1 VHRAKFVVLLDQLGD
16 EFETG
21 QAFEQRDAIGLGDAF
36 GQFGRDNGRDDNDW
50 SGSVAD
56 FFLAD
61 RMYSISKR
69 PIWLPDRTW

>member
-1 VHRAKFVVLLDQLGD
+1 MRLVSLVETMVV
-16 EFETG
+16 TT
-21 QAFEQRDAIGLGDAF
+21 
-36 GQFGRDNGRDDNDW
+36 NDW

-61 RMYSISKR
+61 RMYSISNR